1 MPKMLQIFFHLKHE
15 KWLHKN
21 SPILISFFL
30 MDAKMTAVTIESNK
44 IVLNEV
50 KDN

>member
-1 MPKMLQIFFHLKHE
+1 MATQKFTNFDK
-15 KWLHKN
+15 
-21 SPILISFFL
+21 FFL